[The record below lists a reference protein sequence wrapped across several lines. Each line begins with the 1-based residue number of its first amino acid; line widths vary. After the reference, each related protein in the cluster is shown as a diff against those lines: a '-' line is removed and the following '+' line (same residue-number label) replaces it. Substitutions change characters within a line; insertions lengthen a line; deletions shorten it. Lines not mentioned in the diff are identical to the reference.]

1 MIRDDRRAAMLTRD
15 TGAERLWWA
24 DKERTWNVSTI
35 KRYGDRYKLI
45 HHFTSIQTPGLER
58 PGRDPPGELQNG
70 DAGARFASS
79 LSRTRA
85 AVFELAAC
93 NPWEWFC
100 TWTLADDRGFDR
112 WDLAPWYKNFSQWIR
127 NQRRITG
134 ADIKYLVVPEGHKD
148 GAVHLHALAMGL
160 PLERLHLF
168 TREEYLPYR
177 ILDKLKAGE
186 KVYTWPAY
194 QAKYGWCTLEPI
206 KDRDRC
212 ASYIAKYVTKA
223 MRDSAPAGALGSDKE
238 EGFKELSFLPGAKMY
253 YASHG
258 LQRAKEVWRGSLDIQ
273 DDYPWSFTN
282 EYVGIRW
289 GKSPAEFLNED
300 QLKECIT

>member
-1 MIRDDRRAAMLTRD
+1 MRD
-15 TGAERLWWA
+15 GLWWV

-35 KRYGDRYKLI
+35 KRYGDRYKLT
-45 HHFTSIQTPGLER
+45 HHFTSILTPGLER
-58 PGRDPPGELQNG
+58 ERPPPRDGPRRSEEE
-70 DAGARFASS
+70 RFASS

-100 TWTLADDRGFDR
+100 TWTLADDKGFDR
-112 WDLAPWYKNFSQWIR
+112 YDLGPWYKDFSQWMR

-134 ADIKYLVVPEGHKD
+134 SPIAYLIVPEGHKD
-148 GAVHLHALAMGL
+148 GAVHLHALMDKL
-160 PLERLHLF
+160 PRDRLRQLTKEDF
-168 TREEYLPYR
+168 LPYR
-177 ILDKLKAGE
+177 LLDKIKAGE
-186 KVYTWPAY
+186 EVYTWPAY

-223 MRDSAPAGALGSDKE
+223 MRDSAPAGALAGDKK
-238 EGFKELSFLPGAKMY
+238 EGFKELSFRPGAKMY
-253 YASHG
+253 FASHG

-300 QLKECIT
+300 QLKECVE